1 MKYFKKLAA
10 AILSLIALSSCD
22 IYYFLDIENKFS
34 EGVYYWTDFYVFEYE
49 ANGGYRTYGYDI
61 PKSIDEIDRL
71 DELGYIEPSQTGYY
85 TSVEYGRFVSDKRAV
100 SDMFSHTDVITV
112 VIFDAKTAEENLKN
126 GKLPDSVI
134 QKYWIKK
141 DDVLEKDGKTYK
153 DITFPPNE
161 GMKDVE
167 MEPAYG
173 TYN

>member
-1 MKYFKKLAA
+1 
-10 AILSLIALSSCD
+10 
-22 IYYFLDIENKFS
+22 
-34 EGVYYWTDFYVFEYE
+34 
-49 ANGGYRTYGYDI
+49 
-61 PKSIDEIDRL
+61 
-71 DELGYIEPSQTGYY
+71 
-85 TSVEYGRFVSDKRAV
+85 
-100 SDMFSHTDVITV
+100 MFSHTDVITV